1 MTLTVN
7 GEKNPET
14 LQLCVFGHGSMAI
27 GLAYHV
33 FVFDVVGYAFLQIPN
48 MPIIYTIGYYT
59 SYSKIWGQ

>member
-27 GLAYHV
+27 GYV
-33 FVFDVVGYAFLQIPN
+33 FCFWRMHSCKYQICQSL
-48 MPIIYTIGYYT
+48 YYT
-59 SYSKIWGQ
+59 SYSNIWGQ